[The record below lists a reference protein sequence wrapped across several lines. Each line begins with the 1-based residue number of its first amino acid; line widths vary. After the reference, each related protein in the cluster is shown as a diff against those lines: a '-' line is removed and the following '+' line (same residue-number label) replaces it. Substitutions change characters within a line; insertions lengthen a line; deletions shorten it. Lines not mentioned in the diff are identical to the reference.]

1 MEDVEKFEDLPEVAI
16 RMEEALDLLDSVTDG
31 ESAMTLSELNGYL
44 CGIATCPEAIG
55 EDEWLPEIWDAES
68 SADAGPFQSENQAD
82 TFKSAARNYY
92 KSIVD
97 ELNAQNFQPIY
108 DVDGDA
114 ETGTGTGEI
123 IWEFWVL
130 GFTRAYDLRPDAWST
145 FLESGD
151 EETADAMMH
160 LVGLIAVVDP
170 DEDSEESLSEEE
182 IGEIQEAA
190 PDLIA
195 YAITALYHARHQLH

>member
-1 MEDVEKFEDLPEVAI
+1 MEEVERFEELPEVAI

-31 ESAMTLSELNGYL
+31 EGAMTLSELNGYL
-44 CGIATCPEAIG
+44 CGIATCPEAIA
-55 EDEWLPEIWDAES
+55 EEEWLPEIWDAAS
-68 SADAGPFQSENQAD
+68 SADSGPFQSENQAD
-82 TFKSAARNYY
+82 TFKSAALSYY

-97 ELNAQNFQPIY
+97 ELNAENFQPIY
-108 DVDGDA
+108 DVDGDP
-114 ETGTGTGEI
+114 ETGTGSGEI
-123 IWEFWVL
+123 MWEFWVL